1 MQKLH
6 STASTDEIISTVD
19 IHYKNDLIYSK
30 VDVMNTSTDTFLDSK
45 FEVKL
50 LDQKES
56 VMMPGKFDGEKDM
69 YFSNLKE
76 HMTLSW
82 IVIDPTLKRAINV
95 SSLRP
100 VAVRLHWIGGD
111 IEVKYAII
119 VAGNGQRGMTKLVEC
134 RIMVMLG
141 WKEGTQLELRGVK
154 LEVKDMDDKC
164 LSGKDSLGVLH
175 EAMQSGKRKK
185 GKKGEEKE
193 RYRKYVDLKRE
204 RKETKARRERR
215 LKMLR
220 KLIPI
225 PAPAPATIFLALA
238 FLALFLVVLLSLESR
253 TVVLP
258 YSIINY
264 GSKSCFDVLSRK

>member
-1 MQKLH
+1 M
-6 STASTDEIISTVD
+6 D
-19 IHYKNDLIYSK
+19 IHYKNDHVYSK
-30 VDVMNTSTDTFLDSK
+30 VDAMNTSTDTFLDSK

-76 HMTLSW
+76 YMTLSW
-82 IVIDPTLKRAINV
+82 IIIDPILKRAINV

-100 VAVRLHWIGGD
+100 VTIRLHWIGGD

-134 RIMVMLG
+134 RIVVMLG
-141 WKEGTQLELRGVK
+141 WKEGRQLELRAVK

-164 LSGKDSLGVLH
+164 LSGKDSLEILH
-175 EAMQSGKRKK
+175 EGMQSGKRKK

-220 KLIPI
+220 KLIP
-225 PAPAPATIFLALA
+225 APARATIFLALL

-253 TVVLP
+253 LTVVLP
-258 YSIINY
+258 CI
-264 GSKSCFDVLSRK
+264 